1 MNDRWTTDHVLSLSP
16 DVPSTKAAARL
27 AKAEPWSGTG
37 TSADAVWGACKG
49 SGSRPYQTVVA
60 LDGPA
65 YHCSCPSRKFP
76 CKHALALLLLWAG
89 NALAGEEAPAWATTW
104 LTSRQQRA
112 ERATE
117 RAADRTTGRA
127 DASAPRDEAAAAA
140 RRAGREARV
149 AVGAA
154 ELQARL
160 TDQLSTGLAEAPSQG
175 YGFWEGVA
183 ARMVD
188 AQAPGLATRAREL
201 GALPAS
207 GQDWPSRLLEEYGL
221 LHLLAAGY
229 QRVGELPEPLAAT
242 VRSRVGF
249 TVDAA
254 EVLRGPLVRDRWLV
268 LGSRDSADDRL
279 TTRRLWLRGEE
290 SGRTALLL
298 SFGRP
303 GVAPELALPTGLAL
317 DAELAFHPAARPLRA
332 ALGTRHAG
340 PAAAPRPSGVTI
352 DAALDTY
359 AAALGDDPWLTSWPV
374 VVSDVVPVPTETGW
388 SLVDGTGSIPLRSGS
403 FWRLVAAS
411 QGRPV
416 TLFGECGCRGF
427 DAVTAWT
434 NEGSLLL

>member
-16 DVPSTKAAARL
+16 DAPSAKAAAKL

-37 TSADAVWGACKG
+37 ASATAVWGACKG

-60 LDGPA
+60 LEGPG
-65 YHCSCPSRKFP
+65 YHCSCPSRKLP
-76 CKHALALLLLWAG
+76 CKHALALLLLWSG
-89 NALAGEEAPAWATTW
+89 NALTGADAPEWAATW
-104 LTSRQQRA
+104 LTARQQLA

-117 RAADRTTGRA
+117 HAADRGT
-127 DASAPRDEAAAAA
+127 ASGPKNDAAAAA

-160 TDQLSTGLAEAPSQG
+160 TDQLSTGLAEAPHQG
-175 YGFWEGVA
+175 YRFWEDVA

-201 GALPAS
+201 GALPGS
-207 GQDWPSRLLEEYGL
+207 GPDWPSRLLEEYGL
-221 LHLLAAGY
+221 LHLLSTGY
-229 QRVGELPEPLAAT
+229 QRIGELPEPLAAT

-249 TVDAA
+249 TVESA

-268 LGSRDSADDRL
+268 LGSRDSTDDRL

-303 GVAPELALPTGLAL
+303 GAAPELALPTGLVL

-332 ALGTRHAG
+332 ALGARHAA
-340 PAAAPRPSGVTI
+340 PTAAPRPSGVTV

-374 VVSDVVPVPTETGW
+374 VASDVVPVPTETGW
-388 SLVDGTGSIPLRSGS
+388 SLVDGTGAIPLRSGS
-403 FWRLVAAS
+403 LWRLVAAS

-416 TLFGECGCRGF
+416 TLFGECGHRGF

-434 NEGSLLL
+434 DEGSLLL

>member
-16 DVPSTKAAARL
+16 DAPSAKAAAKL
-27 AKAEPWSGTG
+27 AKAEPWSDTG
-37 TSADAVWGACKG
+37 ASAAAVWGACKG

-76 CKHALALLLLWAG
+76 CKHALALLLLWSG
-89 NALAGEEAPAWATTW
+89 DALSDAEASEWAASW

-117 RAADRTTGRA
+117 RAT
-127 DASAPRDEAAAAA
+127 ASAPKDDTAAVA

-149 AVGAA
+149 AVGTA

-160 TDQLSTGLAEAPSQG
+160 TDQLGTGLAEAPGQG
-175 YGFWEGVA
+175 YRFWEGVA

-207 GQDWPSRLLEEYGL
+207 GPDWPSRLLEEYGL
-221 LHLLAAGY
+221 LHLLASGY

-249 TVDAA
+249 TVDSA

-268 LGSRDSADDRL
+268 LGSRDSADERL

-290 SGRTALLL
+290 SGHTALLL

-332 ALGTRHAG
+332 ALGARHAA
-340 PAAAPRPSGVTI
+340 PAAAPRPSGVTV

-359 AAALGDDPWLTSWPV
+359 AAALGDDPWLTCWPV

-388 SLVDGTGSIPLRSGS
+388 SLVDGTGAIPLRSGS
-403 FWRLVAAS
+403 LWRLVAAS

-434 NEGSLLL
+434 DEGSLLL